1 MGCNRCDSLG
11 LGLGDSHSDGR
22 LSRAFGSRSNSW
34 GDGVGR
40 RRASWGDGV
49 AGGLAVGR
57 RRRSASW
64 VDWVAWRLAV
74 GRRRRGTSWVDGVA
88 GGLAIGRRRRS
99 ASWVHR
105 VAGVALLGRR
115 NLRSVDWVDW
125 VHRVAV
131 GGCGSAWGW
140 LGALVTASVNCRG
153 NGDGNVR
160 WRQVGRVDNRLV
172 IACTNRGR
180 AWHKACLC
188 CGVSGGDVLRVSWGR
203 HRVDRVARSW
213 VDRDTGR
220 VLRRRA
226 RGRVDRVA

>member
-1 MGCNRCDSLG
+1 MRVAGCGCNRCDSLG

-22 LSRAFGSRSNSW
+22 LSRAFGSRSHSW

-40 RRASWGDGV
+40 RCASWGDGV

-57 RRRSASW
+57 RRR
-64 VDWVAWRLAV
+64 
-74 GRRRRGTSWVDGVA
+74 GT
-88 GGLAIGRRRRS
+88 
-99 ASWVHR
+99 SWVHR

-172 IACTNRGR
+172 ISCTNRGR

-188 CGVSGGDVLRVSWGR
+188 RGVSGGDVLRVSWGR
-203 HRVDRVARSW
+203 HWVGRVARSW

-226 RGRVDRVA
+226 RRRVGRVARGWVDRVA